1 MKIYGAT
8 FGDFFRIGGA
18 NSPKRSENHEKTGKY
33 PRGQPNRDEALAG
46 AANRPLTGSLT
57 QCDHC
62 TAIPNDVNVVAAS
75 NFAPGLRFLVPN
87 FL

>member
-1 MKIYGAT
+1 MERHLETFSELGELNPQNEAKTMKKQANIP
-8 FGDFFRIGGA
+8 GG
-18 NSPKRSENHEKTGKY
+18 G
-33 PRGQPNRDEALAG
+33 PNRDEALAG

-62 TAIPNDVNVVAAS
+62 TVIPDDMNVVAAS
-75 NFAPGLRFLVPN
+75 HFAPGLRFLVPN